1 MTPLPARLLG
11 VDLGGTKA
19 LCGLFEPASRPDSA
33 PVPVI
38 ESRLPCADFDGL
50 EPLLEAFAS
59 QARAA
64 GVRCAPEAAC
74 IALAG
79 PVEGESGRLTNLPWS
94 VDARTIAAMLGG
106 ARVRL
111 ANDFEAAAVGIES
124 LGATQLRSLQPGQ
137 PLADRPRAV
146 IGPGTGLGVALL
158 VPQGGEWRV
167 LPGEGGH
174 LGFAPRSELEV
185 DLWRA
190 LHAIEPRVDYER
202 VVCGPGLKAIY
213 RFLRERSGLDARG
226 GAMAAPDP
234 AAAIAETA
242 GGDPVAAQA
251 LDLFASVFGAC
262 AGDLALLAN
271 ARGGVYLAGGIAPKV
286 FDARRQV
293 LFLQAFAD
301 KGSHARLMAAMPVSL
316 VLEPR
321 RGLLGAVSIAARSL
335 GADRG

>member
-1 MTPLPARLLG
+1 
-11 VDLGGTKA
+11 
-19 LCGLFEPASRPDSA
+19 
-33 PVPVI
+33 
-38 ESRLPCADFDGL
+38 
-50 EPLLEAFAS
+50 
-59 QARAA
+59 
-64 GVRCAPEAAC
+64 
-74 IALAG
+74 
-79 PVEGESGRLTNLPWS
+79 
-94 VDARTIAAMLGG
+94 
-106 ARVRL
+106 
-111 ANDFEAAAVGIES
+111 
-124 LGATQLRSLQPGQ
+124 
-137 PLADRPRAV
+137 
-146 IGPGTGLGVALL
+146 

-226 GAMAAPDP
+226 GPLAAPDP
-234 AAAIAETA
+234 AAAIAQAA
-242 GGDPVAAQA
+242 GDDPLAAQA

-286 FDARRQV
+286 FDARREA
-293 LFLQAFAD
+293 LFVRAFAD
-301 KGSHARLMAAMPVSL
+301 KGSHARLMPAMPVSL

-321 RGLLGAVSIAARSL
+321 LGLLGAVSIAARSL
-335 GADRG
+335 GAERA